1 MSTGEYTYTP
11 EGEEQQISSLS
22 STAIDTIG
30 PLDLSQFTSNVTM
43 NGSAGSNTV
52 WTTSYPSSGGAG
64 TSGTYQPS
72 YGNITIGN
80 CNTAIGNCNTSYS
93 WNATPT
99 IYTTN
104 HTSNGLHVSTDAE
117 FEGDVKIKGVSIVKT
132 LENINKRLAILVP
145 DPKKLEHFA
154 ALKKAYDH
162 YKTLEALCE
171 LPEEENDSN

>member
-22 STAIDTIG
+22 STAIDAI
-30 PLDLSQFTSNVTM
+30 DLSQITTNKTLS
-43 NGSAGSNTV
+43 GLNTV
-52 WTTSYPSSGGAG
+52 WTTSNTAAGG
-64 TSGTYQPS
+64 SGTYQPN
-72 YGNITIGN
+72 YGNITINNGIN
-80 CNTAIGNCNTSYS
+80 GYT
-93 WNATPT
+93 WNNTPT

-104 HTSNGLHVSTDAE
+104 HTGTGLHVSTDAE
-117 FEGDVKIKGVSIVKT
+117 FEGDVKVKGVSIVKT
-132 LENINKRLAILVP
+132 LEDINKRLAILVP

>member
-22 STAIDTIG
+22 STAIDIIG

-52 WTTSYPSSGGAG
+52 RTASYPSSGGAG
-64 TSGTYQPS
+64 AANAYQPN
-72 YGNITIGN
+72 YGKITIGN
-80 CNTAIGNCNTSYS
+80 CNTGYS
-93 WNATPT
+93 WNTAPT

>member
-22 STAIDTIG
+22 STAIDTI
-30 PLDLSQFTSNVTM
+30 DLSQITTNKTLS
-43 NGSAGSNTV
+43 GLNTV
-52 WTTSYPSSGGAG
+52 WTTSNTAAGG
-64 TSGTYQPS
+64 SGTYQPN

-80 CNTAIGNCNTSYS
+80 CNTAIGNCNTGYS

-132 LENINKRLAILVP
+132 LEDINKRLAILVP

>member
-52 WTTSYPSSGGAG
+52 WTTSGGIGSA
-64 TSGTYQPS
+64 GTYQPN

-80 CNTAIGNCNTSYS
+80 CNTGYS

-104 HTSNGLHVSTDAE
+104 HTSNRLHVSTDAE

-132 LENINKRLAILVP
+132 LEDINKRLAILVP